1 MNRVSCLR
9 TTRFLNLSEYF
20 LDDVRVTFISFG
32 TNRQKVVG
40 IEQIQNAEIF
50 YVISS
55 LSLCQL
61 SQRYSTEAV
70 PLSFVDS
77 PNFGSL
83 DDNQMTKMLH
93 VRQREVR
100 HFYILYMLYN
110 HLNWMTLFDIEL

>member
-32 TNRQKVVG
+32 TNRQKVRG

-93 VRQREVR
+93 VRQRSEAFL
-100 HFYILYMLYN
+100 HFVHVI
-110 HLNWMTLFDIEL
+110 